1 MKLGFVGLGRMG
13 GNMVRR
19 LLADGHEVV
28 AWSRSAESVKEAV
41 SGGAVGATTLEDVV
55 ARLSPP
61 RVVWLMI
68 PAGDPVETSIATL
81 RPLLS
86 AGDVLVDGGNSRFSD
101 SARRAALLETAGV
114 GFLDAGTSG
123 GIWGLKNGYC
133 LMVGGR
139 AEPFRTVEPAFRTLA
154 PPEGYAHV
162 GPPGA
167 GHFVKMVHN
176 AIEYSM
182 LQGYGEGFELLAAS
196 GFDLD
201 LPRVARLWTH
211 ASVVRSWLLDLL
223 VRALE
228 EDPKLA
234 SVKGFVQDSGEGRW
248 TLHEA
253 IERSVP
259 MPALADAL
267 FARFASRQE
276 ESFSAKV
283 IAALRNQFGG
293 HAVRGLTPG
302 GGQIPPPEGG
312 QILLKKKTDS

>member
-13 GNMVRR
+13 ANMVRR

-28 AWSRSAESVKEAV
+28 AWARSEESVKEAV
-41 SGGAVGATTLEDVV
+41 SKGAVGAASLEDV
-55 ARLSPP
+55 ASRLAPP

-68 PAGDPVETSIATL
+68 PAGDPVEQSIATL

-86 AGDVLVDGGNSRFSD
+86 AGDVVVDGGNSRFSD
-101 SARRAALLETAGV
+101 SARRAAELAKDDV

-123 GIWGLKNGYC
+123 GVWGLKYGYC

-139 AEPFRTVEPAFRTLA
+139 SDHFRVGEPVFKTLA

-162 GPPGA
+162 GAPGS
-167 GHFVKMVHN
+167 GHFTKMVHN
-176 AIEYSM
+176 AIEYAM
-182 LQGYGEGFELLAAS
+182 LQGYGEGFEMLQAS
-196 GFDLD
+196 GYDLD
-201 LPRVARLWTH
+201 LLQISRLWTH

-223 VRALE
+223 VLALE
-228 EDPKLA
+228 DDPKLA
-234 SVKGFVQDSGEGRW
+234 TVKGFVQDSGEGRW

-253 IERSVP
+253 IERAVP

-267 FARFASRQE
+267 FARFYSRQP
-276 ESFSAKV
+276 ESFAAKV

-293 HAVRGLTPG
+293 HAVTK
-302 GGQIPPPEGG
+302 E
-312 QILLKKKTDS
+312 

>member
-1 MKLGFVGLGRMG
+1 MKLGFVGLGKMG
-13 GNMVRR
+13 ANMVRR

-28 AWSRSAESVKEAV
+28 AWARSADSVREAV
-41 SGGAVGATTLEDVV
+41 SEGAVGATSLEDVV
-55 ARLSPP
+55 VRLSPP

-68 PAGDPVETSIATL
+68 PAGDPVESSIAAL

-86 AGDVLVDGGNSRFSD
+86 PGDVIVDGGNSRFSD
-101 SARRAALLETAGV
+101 SVRRAGELAKSGI

-123 GIWGLKNGYC
+123 GVWGLKYGYC

-139 AEPFRTVEPAFRTLA
+139 PEDFRLAEPVFRTLA
-154 PPEGYAHV
+154 PQEGYAHV
-162 GPPGA
+162 GAPGA
-167 GHFVKMVHN
+167 GHYVKMVHN
-176 AIEYSM
+176 AIEYAM
-182 LQGYGEGFELLAAS
+182 LQGYGEGFEMLQAS
-196 GFDLD
+196 GYDLD
-201 LPRVARLWTH
+201 LFAVARLWTH

-223 VRALE
+223 VLALE
-228 EDPKLA
+228 PDPRLA
-234 SVKGFVQDSGEGRW
+234 GIRGFVPDSGEGRW

-267 FARFASRQE
+267 FARFASRQR

-293 HAVRGLTPG
+293 HAVEKERAVP
-302 GGQIPPPEGG
+302 
-312 QILLKKKTDS
+312 

>member
-1 MKLGFVGLGRMG
+1 MRLGFVGLGKMG

-19 LLADGHEVV
+19 LLAEGHEVV
-28 AWSRSAESVKEAV
+28 AWARSAEAV
-41 SGGAVGATTLEDVV
+41 DAAVGDGAVGAVSLEDVV
-55 ARLSPP
+55 ARLDPP

-68 PAGDPVETSIATL
+68 PAGDPVESSIASL

-86 AGDVLVDGGNSRFSD
+86 TGDVVVDGGNSRFTD
-101 SARRAALLETAGV
+101 SARRAAELETGGI

-123 GIWGLKNGYC
+123 GVWGLKNGYC

-139 AEPFRTVEPAFRTLA
+139 PEPFREVEPALRTLA
-154 PPEGYAHV
+154 PPDGYALV

-182 LQGYGEGFELLAAS
+182 LQGYGEGFELLS
-196 GFDLD
+196 SSEYGLD
-201 LPRVARLWTH
+201 LPRIARLWTQG
-211 ASVVRSWLLDLL
+211 SVVRSWLLDLL
-223 VRALE
+223 VLALE
-228 EDPKLA
+228 ADPKLQ
-234 SVKGFVQDSGEGRW
+234 SIKGYVQDSGEGRW

-267 FARFASRQE
+267 FARFTSRQE

-293 HAVRGLTPG
+293 HAVV
-302 GGQIPPPEGG
+302 GGQSPPAE
-312 QILLKKKTDS
+312 KKSS

>member
-19 LLADGHEVV
+19 LLADGHQVV
-28 AWSRSAESVKEAV
+28 AWARSPESVQEAV
-41 SGGAVGATTLEDVV
+41 SDGAIGATSLEEV
-55 ARLSPP
+55 AAGLSPP
-61 RVVWLMI
+61 RIVWLMI
-68 PAGDPVETSIATL
+68 PAGPPVEQSIAAL

-86 AGDVLVDGGNSRFSD
+86 AGDVIVDGGNSRFSD
-101 SARRAALLETAGV
+101 SARRAADLEKDGI

-123 GIWGLKNGYC
+123 GIWGRKNGYC

-139 AEPFRTVEPAFRTLA
+139 SDHFQKVEPVFKTLA

-162 GPPGA
+162 GAPGA
-167 GHFVKMVHN
+167 GHFTKMVHN

-182 LQGYGEGFELLAAS
+182 LQGYGEGFELLQAS
-196 GFDLD
+196 GYDLD
-201 LPRVARLWTH
+201 LLQVARLWTH

-223 VRALE
+223 VLALE
-228 EDPKLA
+228 NDPKLA
-234 SVKGFVQDSGEGRW
+234 TIKGFVEDSGEGRW

-253 IERSVP
+253 IERAVP

-267 FARFASRQE
+267 FARFYSRQP

-283 IAALRNQFGG
+283 IAALRSQFGG
-293 HAVRGLTPG
+293 HAVTK
-302 GGQIPPPEGG
+302 E
-312 QILLKKKTDS
+312 

>member
-13 GNMVRR
+13 GNMVLR
-19 LLADGHEVV
+19 LLADGHEIV
-28 AWSRSAESVKEAV
+28 AWARSAESVQGAV
-41 SGGAVGATTLEDVV
+41 SEGAIGATSLENVA

-68 PAGDPVETSIATL
+68 PAGQPVEQSIATL

-86 AGDVLVDGGNSRFSD
+86 AGDVIVDGGNSRFSD
-101 SARRAALLETAGV
+101 SARRAAELEKDGI

-123 GIWGLKNGYC
+123 GIWGRKNGYC

-139 AEPFRTVEPAFRTLA
+139 SDHFRTVEPAFKTLA

-162 GPPGA
+162 GAPGS
-167 GHFVKMVHN
+167 GHFTKMVHN
-176 AIEYSM
+176 AIEYAM
-182 LQGYGEGFELLAAS
+182 LQGYGEGFEMLQAS
-196 GFDLD
+196 GYDLD
-201 LPRVARLWTH
+201 LLQVARLWTH

-223 VRALE
+223 VLALE
-228 EDPKLA
+228 DDPKLTTI
-234 SVKGFVQDSGEGRW
+234 KGFVQDSGEGRW

-253 IERSVP
+253 IERAVP

-267 FARFASRQE
+267 FARFYSRQS

-283 IAALRNQFGG
+283 IAALRSQFGG
-293 HAVRGLTPG
+293 HAVSK
-302 GGQIPPPEGG
+302 E
-312 QILLKKKTDS
+312 

>member
-19 LLADGHEVV
+19 LLADGHEIV
-28 AWSRSAESVKEAV
+28 AWARSAESVKEVV
-41 SGGAVGATTLEDVV
+41 SDGAVGATSLEDVA

-61 RVVWLMI
+61 RVVWIMI
-68 PAGDPVETSIATL
+68 PAGDPVEKSIATL

-101 SARRAALLETAGV
+101 SARRAAELEKDGI
-114 GFLDAGTSG
+114 GFLDSGTSG

-139 AEPFRTVEPAFRTLA
+139 AEPFRTVEPALKTLA

-196 GFDLD
+196 GYELD

-211 ASVVRSWLLDLL
+211 GSVVRSWLLDLL
-223 VRALE
+223 VLALE
-228 EDPKLA
+228 ADPKLE
-234 SVKGFVQDSGEGRW
+234 SIKGFVQDSGEGRW

-253 IERSVP
+253 IERAVP

-267 FARFASRQE
+267 FARFTSRQE

-293 HAVRGLTPG
+293 HAVERDLTPG
-302 GGQIPPPEGG
+302 GGQIPPKDG
-312 QILLKKKTDS
+312 

>member
-19 LLADGHEVV
+19 LLADGHEIV
-28 AWSRSAESVKEAV
+28 AWARSSESVKEAV
-41 SGGAVGATTLEDVV
+41 SDGAIGATSLEDLAV
-55 ARLSPP
+55 RLFSP

-68 PAGDPVETSIATL
+68 PAGQPVEQSIATL

-86 AGDVLVDGGNSRFSD
+86 GGDVIVDGGNSRFSD
-101 SARRAALLETAGV
+101 SARRAAELEKDGI

-123 GIWGLKNGYC
+123 GIWGRKNGYC

-139 AEPFRTVEPAFRTLA
+139 SDHFRTVEPAFKTLA

-162 GPPGA
+162 GAAGS
-167 GHFVKMVHN
+167 GHFTKMVHN
-176 AIEYSM
+176 AIEYAM
-182 LQGYGEGFELLAAS
+182 LQGYGEGFEMLQAS
-196 GFDLD
+196 GYDLD
-201 LPRVARLWTH
+201 LLQVARLWTH

-223 VRALE
+223 VLALE
-228 EDPKLA
+228 DDPKLA
-234 SVKGFVQDSGEGRW
+234 TIKGFVEDSGEGRW

-253 IERSVP
+253 IERAVP

-267 FARFASRQE
+267 FARFYSRQS

-283 IAALRNQFGG
+283 IAALRAQFGG
-293 HAVRGLTPG
+293 HAITK
-302 GGQIPPPEGG
+302 E
-312 QILLKKKTDS
+312 

>member
-1 MKLGFVGLGRMG
+1 MKLGFVGLGKMG
-13 GNMVRR
+13 ANMVRR

-28 AWSRSAESVKEAV
+28 AWARTADSVREAV
-41 SGGAVGATTLEDVV
+41 SEGAVGATSLEDV
-55 ARLSPP
+55 ALRLSPP

-68 PAGDPVETSIATL
+68 PAGDPVESSIAAL

-86 AGDVLVDGGNSRFSD
+86 PGDVIVDGGNSRFSD
-101 SARRAALLETAGV
+101 SVRRANELVKSGI

-123 GIWGLKNGYC
+123 GVWGLKNGYC

-139 AEPFRTVEPAFRTLA
+139 PEDFRLAEPVFRTLA

-162 GPPGA
+162 GAPGA
-167 GHFVKMVHN
+167 GHYVKMVHN
-176 AIEYSM
+176 AVEYSM
-182 LQGYGEGFELLAAS
+182 LQGYGEGFEMLQAS
-196 GFDLD
+196 GYDLD
-201 LPRVARLWTH
+201 LLAVSRLWTH

-223 VRALE
+223 VLALE
-228 EDPKLA
+228 QDPKLA
-234 SVKGFVQDSGEGRW
+234 RVRGFVEDSGEGRW

-267 FARFASRQE
+267 FARFTSRQT
-276 ESFSAKV
+276 ESFSAKI

-293 HAVRGLTPG
+293 HAV
-302 GGQIPPPEGG
+302 QKE
-312 QILLKKKTDS
+312 

>member
-1 MKLGFVGLGRMG
+1 MRLGFVGLGRMG

-28 AWSRSAESVKEAV
+28 AWARSEESVKEAAAQ
-41 SGGAVGATTLEDVV
+41 GAVAATSLEDVA
-55 ARLSPP
+55 ARLAPP

-68 PAGDPVETSIATL
+68 PAGDPVEKSIAGL

-86 AGDVLVDGGNSRFSD
+86 PGDVIVDGGNSRFSD
-101 SARRAALLETAGV
+101 SVRRAAELERDRI

-123 GIWGLKNGYC
+123 GVWGLKYGYC
-133 LMVGGR
+133 LMVGGLSDH
-139 AEPFRTVEPAFRTLA
+139 FRLVEPAFKTLA
-154 PPEGYAHV
+154 PPDGYAHV
-162 GPPGA
+162 GAPGA

-176 AIEYSM
+176 AIEYVM
-182 LQGYGEGFELLAAS
+182 LQGYGEGLELLQAS
-196 GFDLD
+196 GYDLD
-201 LPRVARLWTH
+201 LPQISKLWTH

-228 EDPKLA
+228 ADPKLA
-234 SVKGFVQDSGEGRW
+234 TVKGFVEDSGEGRW

-253 IERSVP
+253 IERAVP
-259 MPALADAL
+259 MPALADSL
-267 FARFASRQE
+267 FARFYSRQP

-293 HAVRGLTPG
+293 HAVTK
-302 GGQIPPPEGG
+302 E
-312 QILLKKKTDS
+312 